1 MIASLTTG
9 VGVGGKI
16 KLASSKQEGACL
28 FLKDRA
34 EEDKVLESCESFR
47 RYAIEHEPSWSD
59 FLKSIQYNYKAS
71 GIILI
76 TGVVTTTAWGIAV
89 FAGGTSEQTIT
100 FSAPVGAFAS
110 TGGGISFQNIE
121 HPQMTL
127 REGPSIPP
135 VRITDPPDSDA
146 AQAQSVVV
154 QASKTLPPLDQTIF
168 LRYVKIKYRV
178 FGLLKTIVAAGSKRD
193 DGHSSSPEPELEP
206 GEGPVCKFILICVPV

>member
-1 MIASLTTG
+1 M
-9 VGVGGKI
+9 
-16 KLASSKQEGACL
+16 ASSKHEGACL

-34 EEDKVLESCESFR
+34 VEDKILESCQSFR
-47 RYAIEHEPSWSD
+47 KYAAEHEPNWSE
-59 FLKSIQYNYKAS
+59 FFKSIQYNHKVS
-71 GIILI
+71 GIVLV
-76 TGVVTTTAWGIAV
+76 TGVVKTSGWGIAV

-127 REGPSIPP
+127 REGPSAPP
-135 VRITDPPDSDA
+135 ARLADSRKPD
-146 AQAQSVVV
+146 VV
-154 QASKTLPPLDQTIF
+154 QAPNTPPPLDQTIF

-193 DGHSSSPEPELEP
+193 DGRSGSPEPELEP
-206 GEGPVCKFILICVPV
+206 GEGPVCKFILI

>member
-1 MIASLTTG
+1 MPASEH
-9 VGVGGKI
+9 
-16 KLASSKQEGACL
+16 EGACL

-34 EEDKVLESCESFR
+34 VEDKILESCQSFR
-47 RYAIEHEPSWSD
+47 KYAAEHEPNWSE
-59 FLKSIQYNYKAS
+59 FFKSIQRNHKVS
-71 GIILI
+71 GIVLV
-76 TGVVTTTAWGIAV
+76 TGVVKTSGWGIAV

-127 REGPSIPP
+127 REGPSMPP
-135 VRITDPPDSDA
+135 VRLGDRRNPT
-146 AQAQSVVV
+146 QALNNPAPQ
-154 QASKTLPPLDQTIF
+154 DQTIF

-193 DGHSSSPEPELEP
+193 DGRSGSPEPELEP
-206 GEGPVCKFILICVPV
+206 GEGPVCKFILI